1 MPNLK
6 GNFKEEYIME
16 IWNSI
21 VNVALPIIITGAVG
35 LLAKLI
41 YKVGDVLIDSA
52 KAKKEESG
60 LNQQLVQHKDVIN
73 TAKQVWNIIEEKYR
87 ITEKVEDLI
96 VSKADMFDDLLL
108 QKIPYLTKENLS
120 DLRQAIAGEFN
131 KGKQAVITDDTLKTS
146 QIELTNTNTSLV
158 NTNNDL
164 TNQNQQLVQQVSD
177 LTNKLNTINNAI
189 ANANVSNNV
198 TVGGITVNSNDVTN
212 IMNNIVDTTN
222 QTVTQ

>member
-60 LNQQLVQHKDVIN
+60 LNQQLVQHKDEIN
-73 TAKQVWNIIEEKYR
+73 TAKQVWNVVEEKYR
-87 ITEKVEDLI
+87 ITEKVEDLL

-108 QKIPYLTKENLS
+108 QKIPYLKKENLS

-131 KGKQAVITDDTLKTS
+131 KGKQAVITDESLKQS
-146 QIELTNTNTSLV
+146 NVELQNQTVQLV
-158 NTNNDL
+158 NTNNNLINGRFPPFTKFKIKINPNTLNAVINSTKPVAFHSGDFFSPNSIV
-164 TNQNQQLVQQVSD
+164 NQ
-177 LTNKLNTINNAI
+177 
-189 ANANVSNNV
+189 
-198 TVGGITVNSNDVTN
+198 
-212 IMNNIVDTTN
+212 
-222 QTVTQ
+222 